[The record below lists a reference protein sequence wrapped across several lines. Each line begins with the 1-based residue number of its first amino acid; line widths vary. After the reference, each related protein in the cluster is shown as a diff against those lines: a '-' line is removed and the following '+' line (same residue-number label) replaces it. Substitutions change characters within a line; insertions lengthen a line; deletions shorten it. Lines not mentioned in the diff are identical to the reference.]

1 MHFSGILESSIV
13 SIIKCKKF
21 YHFANGKGLNL
32 LQEKIT
38 MLTFLVKKSKMK
50 LSGVSFFLEHAQK
63 V

>member
-13 SIIKCKKF
+13 SITKYKKF

-32 LQEKIT
+32 HQVQIT
-38 MLTFLVKKSKMK
+38 VLTFLVKKSKMK
-50 LSGVSFFLEHAQK
+50 LSEVSFFLEHAQK